1 MSFNWPAK
9 DPDEILDYSI
19 NWVQPLANDTIV
31 TSTWAI
37 SGPGGLTQTTATN
50 TATLATIWLS
60 GGTLSQT
67 YAVKNTIVTAGGRT
81 FDQTVNIKIANN

>member
-1 MSFNWPAK
+1 MAWSWPSK

-19 NWVQPLANDTIV
+19 NWVQPLANDTIL
-31 TSTWAI
+31 TSTWTI
-37 SGPGGLTQTTATN
+37 SDSGLVQTTATN
-50 TATLATIWLS
+50 TSTLATIWLS

-81 FDQTVNIKIANN
+81 FDQTVNIKIAAN